1 MAKLGPYQS
10 QSFRHWQGL
19 TLENHLGAL
28 FQKEPQKASNT
39 MVQLLATRRGKTLET
54 YLNSLP
60 SKTFDR
66 DDEYTWDVVSSS
78 RRNIPIVE
86 VRDYSGTPYQA
97 NTNVTGRFYVVF
109 PEDWFSDGAV
119 IVGEHNER
127 YPIRLLSDGRAEGTN
142 FVYLAELWGSVQAI
156 PSEEFAA
163 GKRWSIEYYPVE
175 KELSRGIGTLHFSAP
190 TSMRNEWSRL
200 RMKYKVPGSMMDEVL
215 ICGIPMID
223 NKTNKVVV
231 KDRWMAMVDYRF
243 EEEFQDHKN
252 YCYMFGRSNRNN
264 EGEYTNFGKS
274 GLAIKFGAGI
284 REQMEVSNVYYYN
297 TFSLRLIENALY
309 ELSANKLDLNERVF
323 VMRTGMRG
331 AEQFS
336 KAVLNDVSG
345 WTAFQMNADNLGV
358 IQRTSSP
365 LHQTALAAGFQFT
378 EFRAPNGI
386 VLKVEVDPM
395 YDEDVRNKIQHPNG
409 GPAESY
415 RYDILY
421 VGSQDQPNIQLAKL
435 KNHDE
440 FRGYYWGPFR
450 NPFTGEMNNGNAATD
465 EDSAT
470 IHKMWI
476 GGVFILDPTRTVSII
491 PSILQ

>member
-1 MAKLGPYQS
+1 
-10 QSFRHWQGL
+10 
-19 TLENHLGAL
+19 
-28 FQKEPQKASNT
+28 
-39 MVQLLATRRGKTLET
+39 
-54 YLNSLP
+54 
-60 SKTFDR
+60 
-66 DDEYTWDVVSSS
+66 
-78 RRNIPIVE
+78 
-86 VRDYSGTPYQA
+86 
-97 NTNVTGRFYVVF
+97 
-109 PEDWFSDGAV
+109 
-119 IVGEHNER
+119 
-127 YPIRLLSDGRAEGTN
+127 
-142 FVYLAELWGSVQAI
+142 
-156 PSEEFAA
+156 
-163 GKRWSIEYYPVE
+163 
-175 KELSRGIGTLHFSAP
+175 
-190 TSMRNEWSRL
+190 
-200 RMKYKVPGSMMDEVL
+200 
-215 ICGIPMID
+215 
-223 NKTNKVVV
+223 
-231 KDRWMAMVDYRF
+231 
-243 EEEFQDHKN
+243 
-252 YCYMFGRSNRNN
+252 
-264 EGEYTNFGKS
+264 
-274 GLAIKFGAGI
+274 
-284 REQMEVSNVYYYN
+284 
-297 TFSLRLIENALY
+297 
-309 ELSANKLDLNERVF
+309 
-323 VMRTGMRG
+323 
-331 AEQFS
+331 
-336 KAVLNDVSG
+336 
-345 WTAFQMNADNLGV
+345 MNADNLGV